1 MNPTYP
7 PLDTLKPVAENLW
20 IGGVQHPD
28 GQTPS
33 DLRQSFAGPQ
43 LRAAVERMR
52 AWQPERI
59 IFAQGRWLE
68 RNGTAELRRAFRWVL
83 GEGAAQ
89 RDAPVV

>member
-7 PLDTLKPVAENLW
+7 PLDMLKLVAENLW
-20 IGGVQHPD
+20 IGGAQHPD

-33 DLRQSFAGPQ
+33 DLRRSFAGPQ
-43 LRAAVERMR
+43 LRAAVERML

-59 IFAQGRWLE
+59 IFAHGRWLE
-68 RNGTAELRRAFRWVL
+68 RNGTAALRRAFRWVV